1 MGASAAGFVTSKP
14 CNPPPAAVPCYRGA
28 LRSRRRRSFG
38 RPSPNARLRRTRHS
52 RIKKKPPRRHTQTA
66 KLASFARLLRPSFP
80 TAWQPSKS
88 HPTPSVATSF
98 AGSLRRFVPLFFSTL
113 HTWLGCRLQSPPLRG
128 QALAENPLRRCLQ
141 AANPRGESGRRPYGG
156 KPTRR
161 GRLGRH
167 ICYIYKN
174 AITHLWLASLRAG
187 PDPQTSFKS
196 PHDSFGF
203 CRQTTRAPGSPWTP
217 PPFSTHLP
225 ILGVVAVGRPAGV
238 LRCSV
243 VSFPILFCRGA
254 P

>member
-14 CNPPPAAVPCYRGA
+14 CNPPPAAVACCGGSPCSAAVVPLGGQ
-28 LRSRRRRSFG
+28 S
-38 RPSPNARLRRTRHS
+38 PSARLAPHKAFAR
-52 RIKKKPPRRHTQTA
+52 KKKAPAPPHTTA

-98 AGSLRRFVPLFFSTL
+98 AGSLCRFVPLFLSTL
-113 HTWLGCRLQSPPLRG
+113 RTWLGCRLQSPPLRG

-174 AITHLWLASLRAG
+174 ALAHLRLASLRAG

-203 CRQTTRAPGSPWTP
+203 CRQTTGAPGSPWTP

-225 ILGVVAVGRPAGV
+225 MLGVVAVGRPAGV